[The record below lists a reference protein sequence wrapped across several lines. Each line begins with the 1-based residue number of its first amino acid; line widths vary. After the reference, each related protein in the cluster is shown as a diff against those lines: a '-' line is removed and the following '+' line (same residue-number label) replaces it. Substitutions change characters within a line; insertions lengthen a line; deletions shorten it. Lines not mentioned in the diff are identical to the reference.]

1 LLQFENINMKKSQ
14 PIYYVNGKYLPKN
27 EAKINVDDLGLLRG
41 YGVFDYLVT
50 YQGGRPFLIKK
61 HIKRLYNSAR
71 LIDLR
76 ISYKPSFIEKL
87 VIRTI
92 NKNKN
97 GEEKAVR
104 IVITGGESE
113 NAISPAKKS
122 TIIISVNTRKMFSE
136 SFYKN
141 GATVITFDFK
151 RESPQTKS
159 LNYIQAVKANA
170 LAKIKGAVEAI
181 YVDKEN
187 NKLFE
192 GTTSNVFLVKNRKI
206 VTPDGQTLPGITR
219 EMVMKICR
227 KFYPTTMRDVEIKE
241 LLSADEIFLSSSNK
255 EIMPVV
261 KVDNKIIGNGV
272 PGEITNKIRSEFRKF
287 IDQGNW

>member
-1 LLQFENINMKKSQ
+1 MKKSQ

-97 GEEKAVR
+97 G
-104 IVITGGESE
+104 
-113 NAISPAKKS
+113 
-122 TIIISVNTRKMFSE
+122 
-136 SFYKN
+136 
-141 GATVITFDFK
+141 D
-151 RESPQTKS
+151 
-159 LNYIQAVKANA
+159 
-170 LAKIKGAVEAI
+170 
-181 YVDKEN
+181 
-187 NKLFE
+187 
-192 GTTSNVFLVKNRKI
+192 
-206 VTPDGQTLPGITR
+206 
-219 EMVMKICR
+219 
-227 KFYPTTMRDVEIKE
+227 
-241 LLSADEIFLSSSNK
+241 
-255 EIMPVV
+255 
-261 KVDNKIIGNGV
+261 
-272 PGEITNKIRSEFRKF
+272 RS
-287 IDQGNW
+287 